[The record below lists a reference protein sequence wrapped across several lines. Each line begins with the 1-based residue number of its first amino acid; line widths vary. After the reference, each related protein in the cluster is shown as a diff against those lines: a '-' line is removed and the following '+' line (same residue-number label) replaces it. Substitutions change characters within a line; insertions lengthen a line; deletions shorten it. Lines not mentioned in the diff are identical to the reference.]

1 TPRSSPV
8 VSSIPY
14 ARRFGSAQAMPKGRD
29 SLVLSDGNSE
39 LGACYWRSIDG
50 SDEVMAS
57 RANNLLVAHV
67 SFSHFCM
74 KLFFAAPARALP
86 FLSTALVEQASRLH
100 FRTKLVFAAPVSA
113 FPFLSTALLRQVSC
127 ATATLKPS
135 VANTSVIRS
144 FCIGILLSI
153 TLPARIP
160 TIAMGRRSGGR
171 HNFGRCGTRIWL

>member
-1 TPRSSPV
+1 MCLSALANRRERRSYCRRTSPYLWSPPDRSSQTLLRATLIASVGPEIRI
-8 VSSIPY
+8 SPDP
-14 ARRFGSAQAMPKGRD
+14 AGSPQ
-29 SLVLSDGNSE
+29 LT
-39 LGACYWRSIDG
+39 I
-50 SDEVMAS
+50 
-57 RANNLLVAHV
+57 AHA

-135 VANTSVIRS
+135 VANTSVI
-144 FCIGILLSI
+144 
-153 TLPARIP
+153 
-160 TIAMGRRSGGR
+160 
-171 HNFGRCGTRIWL
+171 